1 MARGGYL
8 PDWQRALMAMSAA
21 VVLAVIVA
29 ALYWARTILM
39 PVALAIFLTFVLSP
53 VVAWFQRRGLG
64 RGPAVILTVAA
75 AVLLCGGLGVVI
87 AQQVAGLSDTLTQP
101 NERAK
106 LVERLRE
113 AKEAVVGSGE
123 SKLGAL
129 VDDVTGV
136 LTGRAERPDPNF
148 VGPPLPGPGPEPE
161 VVVTA
166 AGPGWLA
173 RVEEYATPALE
184 LVGQGAFAFL
194 LTVFMLLKREDLRN
208 RMIRLTGAG
217 KVTTT
222 TKAVDDASRRV
233 SRFLLTQLLL
243 NTGFGVVILV
253 GLLVIGVEY
262 APLWAVIA
270 FFMRYVPYI
279 GTWIGVVP
287 PAVFTLAVSETWGPA
302 VAVVGLF
309 LGLELIC
316 NNVFEPMLYGPS
328 MGLSEVAQLVA
339 AGFWAFLWGPIGLV
353 LSGPLTTCLLVL
365 GKYVSRF
372 EYLDVLLGDQPV
384 LEPKVAFY
392 QRLAARDQDEAAEI
406 ALKEVRGGADPV
418 AVFDRVVVPALCLAK
433 RDEADGDLS
442 ADDLKFAVRAAREV
456 AEVVLAEAPKPPA
469 EAPPDAR
476 VRVLVCPARDE
487 VDHAGTDLLA
497 HLLDPVRWE
506 VEMAADETLASELLT
521 RVENVRPA
529 AVVIGS
535 LPPGGLAHTRYL
547 VTRLRARFPDLKIV
561 VGRWGR
567 DAEFADDGEKVGVG
581 GGGADAVEATL
592 AETVQRLNGW
602 YAVFAAAPPDPSAAG
617 RASKNGRVGTA
628 GATA

>member
-1 MARGGYL
+1 MARGGYEA
-8 PDWQRALMAMSAA
+8 DWQRALAAMSAA
-21 VVLAVIVA
+21 VVLSVVVA
-29 ALYWARTILM
+29 ALYWARTIFM
-39 PVALAIFLTFVLSP
+39 PVALAIFMTFVLSP

-64 RGPAVILTVAA
+64 RSPAVILTVAGS
-75 AVLLCGGLGVVI
+75 VLLSAGLGLVI
-87 AQQVAGLSDTLTQP
+87 AQQVAGLSDTLAQDK
-101 NERAK
+101 ERAALK
-106 LVERLRE
+106 ARLEE
-113 AKEAVVGSGE
+113 AKRTVVGDGE
-123 SKLGAL
+123 SKFGKLL
-129 VDDVTGV
+129 DEVTGV
-136 LTGRAERPDPNF
+136 FVPKSPDKS
-148 VGPPLPGPGPEPE
+148 GAPE
-161 VVVTA
+161 VVVSTA
-166 AGPGWLA
+166 SPGWLA
-173 RVEEYATPALE
+173 QVEEYATPALE

-208 RMIRLTGAG
+208 RMIRLTGSG

-243 NTGFGVVILV
+243 NTAFAVVILV
-253 GLLVIGVEY
+253 GLLVIGVRY

-270 FFMRYVPYI
+270 FVMRYVPYI

-309 LGLELIC
+309 VGLELIC
-316 NNVFEPMLYGPS
+316 NNVFEPLLYGPS

-339 AGFWAFLWGPIGLV
+339 AGLWAFLWGPIGLV

-372 EYLDVLLGDQPV
+372 EFLDVLLGDEPV

-392 QRLAARDQDEAAEI
+392 QRLAARDQDEAADI
-406 ALKEVRGGADPV
+406 ALAESAKSDPV
-418 AVFDRVVVPALCLAK
+418 ATFDRVVVPALCLAK

-442 ADDLKFAVRAAREV
+442 KDDLRFAVRAAREV
-456 AEVVLAEAPKPPA
+456 AEEVLAGAPKS
-469 EAPPDAR
+469 APEVVPDVR
-476 VRVLVCPARDE
+476 PRVLLCPARDE

-506 VEMAADETLASELLT
+506 IEMAADETLASELLA
-521 RVENVRPA
+521 RVEEFRPA

-535 LPPGGLAHTRYL
+535 LPPGGMAHTRYL

-567 DAEFADDGEKVGVG
+567 DAEFADDAEKAGA
-581 GGGADAVEATL
+581 GGGADAVEGTL
-592 AETVQRLNGW
+592 AETVRRLNGW
-602 YAVFAAAPPDPSAAG
+602 SAVFNAAAEPAPAAVVSG
-617 RASKNGRVGTA
+617 KARAVGTA

>member
-8 PDWQRALMAMSAA
+8 PDWQRAVVVLSAA
-21 VVLAVIVA
+21 VVLTVIVA
-29 ALYWARTILM
+29 ALYWARTIFM

-64 RGPAVILTVAA
+64 RGPSVILTVALS
-75 AVLLCGGLGVVI
+75 VVVSGGLGVVI
-87 AQQVAGLSDTLTQP
+87 AQQVAGLADTLAQP
-101 NERAK
+101 AEREK
-106 LVERLRE
+106 LKARLTE

-123 SKLGAL
+123 SKFGKL
-129 VDDVTGV
+129 VDEVGGV
-136 LTGRAERPDPNF
+136 FVPKPAEKS
-148 VGPPLPGPGPEPE
+148 GSPE
-161 VVVTA
+161 VVVSA
-166 AGPGWLA
+166 PSPGWMA
-173 RVEEYATPALE
+173 QVEEYASPALE

-233 SRFLLTQLLL
+233 SRYLLTQLLL
-243 NTGFGVVILV
+243 NTAFAVVILV
-253 GLLVIGVEY
+253 GLLVIGVQY

-270 FFMRYVPYI
+270 FVMRYVPYI
-279 GTWIGVVP
+279 GTWIGVLP
-287 PAVFTLAVSETWGPA
+287 PALFTLAVSETWGPA
-302 VAVVGLF
+302 IAVVGLF
-309 LGLELIC
+309 IGLELVC
-316 NNVFEPMLYGPS
+316 NNVFEPLLYGPS

-339 AGFWAFLWGPIGLV
+339 AGLWAFLWGPIGLV

-372 EYLDVLLGDQPV
+372 EFLDVLLGDEPV

-392 QRLAARDQDEAAEI
+392 QRLAARDQDEAADI
-406 ALKEVRGGADPV
+406 ALAEAGKADPV

-442 ADDLKFAVRAAREV
+442 KDDLKFAVRATREV
-456 AEVVLAEAPKPPA
+456 AELVLAEAPKPPA

-476 VRVLVCPARDE
+476 VRVLLCPARDE
-487 VDHAGTDLLA
+487 IDHAGTDLLA

-506 VEMAADETLASELLT
+506 IDMTADETLASELLA
-521 RVENVRPA
+521 RVEAFRPA

-535 LPPGGLAHTRYL
+535 LPPGGMAHTRYL

-567 DAEFADDGEKVGVG
+567 GAEFADDEEKAGS
-581 GGGADAVEATL
+581 GGGADAVEPTL
-592 AETVQRLNGW
+592 AETVQRLAGW
-602 YAVFAAAPPDPSAAG
+602 YAVFSAAG
-617 RASKNGRVGTA
+617 EPAAADRAAKSGRVGTA
-628 GATA
+628 GAMV